1 MERAEQQQGGGREQA
16 SMPCRV
22 QSSVGVLFRTWG
34 TVRKRLWRTSGNTPS
49 GGQAIGPAVGCCLL
63 LLVQQIISR
72 DDAWICCCEADAYV
86 LSGEDAVQ
94 PEPHLIREI
103 RILCVHVAR
112 SRRSNTRLRLLHGG
126 STPAQNSNIRLTLM
140 GCLPC
145 LLPRCPAAL
154 S

>member
-1 MERAEQQQGGGREQA
+1 VAGESRPACHAECRALLASCFVPGERYVNGCGELLGTLHLVGR
-16 SMPCRV
+16 
-22 QSSVGVLFRTWG
+22 
-34 TVRKRLWRTSGNTPS
+34 RL
-49 GGQAIGPAVGCCLL
+49 ALL
-63 LLVQQIISR
+63 LAAAFCCWFEQIISR